1 MTALRTTGA
10 ERPTRAPALRAGVA
24 GALVLG
30 VFGCGTPSPPPA
42 PHGPQP
48 TAAAPLGA
56 NDPAWL
62 TSREK
67 LPAPDLDRLDY
78 DPEKRTLGLYDLP
91 GRDQWMVQLPN
102 EAAGHLIGPSH
113 RLPEGIDTGR
123 TLVYYARP
131 GVKASAA
138 VTVAS
143 IEAGRRPHASL
154 AFNR

>member
-10 ERPTRAPALRAGVA
+10 ERPRRAPALRAGVT

-30 VFGCGTPSPPPA
+30 VFGCGTPSPPPP
-42 PHGPQP
+42 PHGQQP
-48 TAAAPLGA
+48 AAATLGA

-78 DPEKRTLGLYDLP
+78 DSEKRTLGLYDLP

-102 EAAGHLIGPSH
+102 ETAGHLIGPSH

-131 GVKASAA
+131 GVKSSAA

-143 IEAGRRPHASL
+143 IEAGRRPHTSL
-154 AFNR
+154 ALNR